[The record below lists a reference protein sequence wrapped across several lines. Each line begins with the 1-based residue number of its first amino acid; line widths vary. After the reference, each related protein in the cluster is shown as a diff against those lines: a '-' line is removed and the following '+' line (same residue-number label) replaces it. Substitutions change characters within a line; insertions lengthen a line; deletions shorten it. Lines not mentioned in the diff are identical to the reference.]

1 MIKDQCI
8 SVTDLRTDTKKCLEG
23 LEKEPKYVFINNKPV
38 AVIVDIVAYEKNFKR
53 TELVELDE
61 SEVTPEMKK
70 KAAEVLKTRKE
81 DLLDI

>member
-23 LEKEPKYVFINNKPV
+23 LEEEPKYVFINNKPV
-38 AVIVDIVAYEKNFKR
+38 AVIVDIVAYEKHFKR
-53 TELVELDE
+53 TELIELDE
-61 SEVTPEMKK
+61 SEVTDEMKK

>member
-8 SVTDLRTDTKKCLEG
+8 SVTDLRTNTKKCLEG
-23 LEKEPKYVFINNKPV
+23 LEQEPKYVFINNKPV
-38 AVIVDIVAYEKNFKR
+38 AVIVDIVAYEKTFKR

-70 KAAEVLKTRKE
+70 KVEEALKTRKE

>member
-8 SVTDLRTDTKKCLEG
+8 SVTDLRTNTKKCLEG
-23 LEKEPKYVFINNKPV
+23 LEEEPKYVFINNKPV
-38 AVIVDIVAYEKNFKR
+38 AVIVDIIAYEKNFKR
-53 TELVELDE
+53 TELVELDK

-70 KAAEVLKTRKE
+70 KVAEALKISKK

>member
-23 LEKEPKYVFINNKPV
+23 LEEEPKYVFINNKPV
-38 AVIVDIVAYEKNFKR
+38 AVIVDIVAYEKNFNR
-53 TELVELDE
+53 TELVELKK
-61 SEVTPEMKK
+61 SEVTDEMKK
-70 KAAEVLKTRKE
+70 KVAKALKISKK